1 MQPPNV
7 GVAIHWASVGR
18 DGGAVYSEGFC
29 VTTPDSVP
37 VALIVPP
44 ANKSIVEPVTFPST
58 VSELVELA

>member
-1 MQPPNV
+1 
-7 GVAIHWASVGR
+7 VGR

-58 VSELVELA
+58 VSELFAFA